1 MAEVRAAHPDL
12 SVSDIWRKAW
22 LPQFGR
28 LIEKL

>member
-1 MAEVRAAHPDL
+1 MTEVCAAHVDL
-12 SVSDIWRKAW
+12 SASDIWRKAW